1 MVILVTGGCG
11 FIGHHLVEY
20 LLHRGHEVVS
30 LDRLDTAGTLHRCS
44 HIKEK
49 YKNQLN
55 FVFHDLK
62 AELNEHVIA
71 RIGKV
76 DQIYHLAA
84 ASHVN
89 RSIADPMSF
98 VLDNVVGTCNLLN
111 YARNLDSLKS
121 FLYLSTDEIF
131 GPLHNNKPFIEW
143 SRYNSSNPY
152 ASTKAGAEELC
163 LAYNNT
169 YGTPIIIAHSTNV
182 FGERQHPEKFI
193 PMTVKKILNDQPV
206 QAHAKFDLQTKQLLP
221 GLRYYV
227 YVKNAVNAAV
237 FIMNHGEI
245 GDKYNIPGQTELDNA
260 IVIEK
265 ISNILNKKAQ
275 IEIVDVYTDRPGG
288 DFNYALDGTK
298 LLSMGYVYPYD
309 FEESF
314 EQTIKFTESN
324 KEWMN

>member
-1 MVILVTGGCG
+1 
-11 FIGHHLVEY
+11 
-20 LLHRGHEVVS
+20 
-30 LDRLDTAGTLHRCS
+30 
-44 HIKEK
+44 
-49 YKNQLN
+49 
-55 FVFHDLK
+55 
-62 AELNEHVIA
+62 
-71 RIGKV
+71 
-76 DQIYHLAA
+76 
-84 ASHVN
+84 
-89 RSIADPMSF
+89 
-98 VLDNVVGTCNLLN
+98 
-111 YARNLDSLKS
+111 
-121 FLYLSTDEIF
+121 
-131 GPLHNNKPFIEW
+131 
-143 SRYNSSNPY
+143 
-152 ASTKAGAEELC
+152 
-163 LAYNNT
+163 
-169 YGTPIIIAHSTNV
+169 
-182 FGERQHPEKFI
+182 
-193 PMTVKKILNDQPV
+193 MTVKKIFNDQPV

-245 GDKYNIPGQTELDNA
+245 GDKYNIPGQIELDNA